1 MKKFAILFLFVFLF
15 ASKIIFS
22 QDDTSSVVKSTLDT
36 VHVSAKIFQSGMN
49 EKIILPSPSEK
60 IHAATIGDLLKTSSS
75 IFIRDYGAGS
85 PQTIS
90 YRGLGAE
97 NSIILFNDAAVSD
110 LRTGIFDFSTFSS
123 NDADVITFST
133 DDFHSA
139 ILSPGGVMNIHSALA
154 ENDRANI
161 SVKIGSHSAKSLF
174 LSCGKKIN
182 NFFVKGI
189 FSRNYSSNNFNY
201 IFEGKEFARA
211 NSDYSNS
218 FAALSAGFKDDTKFI
233 RFYSHFH
240 KYNNGIPGFVV
251 TNNPAS
257 SVARS
262 YSTTH
267 LGVINYNQILS
278 SRMNWENVFA
288 YSNNSFKIADPS
300 GVVIY
305 LNDAKESKIN
315 SLQFQSK
322 LINEFNNFKISLGY
336 QMNLWR
342 LEGITSFVSSIGANE
357 SMRQNSNRF
366 FSSMNYDL
374 GINSNLIPNIS
385 IASLVSHELISAEE
399 SKIQSAQLT
408 SFKLGPSAKISFF
421 IPLKLNFSINYGNRF
436 PTMNE
441 RFYSEVFNHYE
452 IKKESYNWFEAGVET
467 DFDDVENYFSI
478 IYFNINGK
486 DKIFW
491 IPSRLAIQTPRNFAS
506 INSEGIEINGR
517 KSFPQINS
525 AINFS
530 YTFVNALNK
539 SNLDNDNSYNKKLIY
554 TPQHIIS
561 AGWKFEIHDV
571 SVRFNSQFVSQRFYT
586 TDNNPIYKLPAYFL
600 SDLHFSYRQ
609 KIFAVATVFGLSVY
623 NLSNEEYSVIQSYP
637 MPLRTINLSLNME
650 LQ

>member
-36 VHVSAKIFQSGMN
+36 VHVSANIFHSGKN

-110 LRTGIFDFSTFSS
+110 LRTGIFDFSTFGSGA
-123 NDADVITFST
+123 ADLITFST
-133 DDFHSA
+133 GDLRSA
-139 ILSPGGVMNIHSALA
+139 LLSPGGVMNIHSSLS
-154 ENDRANI
+154 ENDHANI
-161 SVKIGSHSAKSLF
+161 SVKMGSHSAKSLS
-174 LSCGKKIN
+174 LSYGKKIN
-182 NFFVKGI
+182 NFFVNGS
-189 FSRNYSSNNFNY
+189 FSRNYSPNNFNY
-201 IFEGKEFARA
+201 IFEEKEFTRVNA
-211 NSDYSNS
+211 DYSNS
-218 FAALSAGFKDDTKFI
+218 FGALSIGFKDDA
-233 RFYSHFH
+233 RSVRLYSHFQ

-262 YSTTH
+262 YSTSL
-267 LGVINYNQILS
+267 LGVINYNQSIAS
-278 SRMNWENVFA
+278 DMNWENVFA
-288 YSNNSFKIADPS
+288 YSKNSFKISDPS

-305 LNDAKESKIN
+305 QSDAKESIIN
-315 SLQFQSK
+315 SLQFQTK
-322 LINEFNNFKISLGY
+322 LLNEFDNFKISFGY

-342 LEGITSFVSSIGANE
+342 LEGITSFVSSLGASE
-357 SMRQNSNRF
+357 SLRQNSNRIF
-366 FSSMNYDL
+366 TSMNCDFN
-374 GINSNLIPNIS
+374 INSNLIPNIS
-385 IASLVSHELISAEE
+385 IASLVSHEFIKTEE
-399 SKIQSAQLT
+399 SKNQSAQLT
-408 SFKLGPSAKISFF
+408 SFKFGPSAKINFV
-421 IPLKLNFSINYGNRF
+421 IPLNLNFSINFGNRF

-452 IKKESYNWFEAGVET
+452 IQEESYNWFEAGIET
-467 DFDDVENYFSI
+467 DFDEGENYFSI
-478 IYFNINGK
+478 VYFNINGK

-491 IPSRLAIQTPRNFAS
+491 IPSRLAIQVPRNFAS
-506 INSEGIEINGR
+506 INSAGVEINGR

-539 SNLDNDNSYNKKLIY
+539 SNLENDNSYNKKLIY
-554 TPQHIIS
+554 TPQHILS
-561 AGWKFEIHDV
+561 AGWKFEIYDL
-571 SVRFNSQFVSQRFYT
+571 SVHVNSQFVSQRFYT
-586 TDNNPIYKLPAYFL
+586 TDNNPTYRLPAYFL
-600 SDLHFSYRQ
+600 ADLHFAYPQ
-609 KIFAVATVFGLSVY
+609 KIFSVAAAFGLSVY